1 MAANE
6 RGRAVDHIVPE
17 RQGAGAGSNAPSNKS
32 QYQLN
37 TTQQAVQALL
47 CMCKKME
54 QQLHQH
60 ETHVE

>member
-1 MAANE
+1 MTANE
-6 RGRAVDHIVPE
+6 QGSAVDHIVQE
-17 RQGAGAGSNAPSNKS
+17 RLDTGAGSKAPSNIA

-37 TTQQAVQALL
+37 TIQQAVQALL